1 MTVSQALERLA
12 AYEKQAFAYNHA
24 SGVLYY
30 DGATVAPKGSA
41 DVRADTLGELS
52 RMSYILTTAPETV
65 EMLQTLVQAQDRL
78 DPVTARKV
86 SELWRDYEQTHRI
99 PQEEFVAYQQLV
111 SKADA
116 VWHEAKERS
125 DYALFEPY
133 LQRIFDSSR
142 RLAGYRQPE
151 KDPYDAQ
158 LDQFERGLTRDTC
171 DRFFAALRR
180 DLVPLI
186 EQVQAHAD
194 RVDDAP
200 LHRDFP
206 VAIQREFTDF
216 VMGVMDI
223 DRDHCIVGE
232 TEHPFTIN
240 FSRDDVRIT
249 TNYHADLVASSL
261 YSVVHEGGHALYE
274 LHVGRE
280 LSRTCLGGGVS
291 MAIHE
296 SQSRFYENIIGR
308 SRAFCGVIYP
318 WLREHFA
325 PRLDDVSQDAFYRMI
340 NKAQPS
346 LIRTEADEL
355 TYCLHIMVRYELER
369 RMFAGELTAHDLP
382 AQWNRLY
389 KAYLG
394 VDDEAGNIVLAH
406 PFLCLWDAEL
416 IHRFTSGV
424 LRCAGIKHKGIGS
437 VGKRFL
443 DGTVHHRCSAHAH
456 MGADQERLASCFAR
470 GFTKWI
476 HRFSI
481 SVKIFKRVCS
491 LTDGYQY
498 HRYIVA

>member
-1 MTVSQALERLA
+1 MTVSQALEKLS
-12 AYEKQAFAYNHA
+12 AYEKLMFTYNHA
-24 SGVLYY
+24 SGLMYY

-41 DVRADTLGELS
+41 DLRADTLGELA
-52 RMSYILTTAPETV
+52 RLSYALTTAPETV
-65 EMLQTLVQAQDRL
+65 EMLRTLVEARDRL
-78 DPVTARKV
+78 DPVTARKA

-116 VWHEAKERS
+116 VWHEAKECS

-133 LQRIFDSSR
+133 LQRIFDSCR

-382 AQWNRLY
+382 AEWNRLY

-394 VDDEAGNIVLAH
+394 VDVPNDRE
-406 PFLCLWDAEL
+406 
-416 IHRFTSGV
+416 GV
-424 LRCAGIKHKGIGS
+424 LQDSHWAGGSIGYFPSYAIGS
-437 VGKRFL
+437 AYGAQYLRQMQKDFDVFESVRSGRLTQINRWLEEKIWKYGCMKDPTPLFESVCGKFDPTRYTAYL
-443 DGTVHHRCSAHAH
+443 R
-456 MGADQERLASCFAR
+456 E
-470 GFTKWI
+470 K
-476 HRFSI
+476 
-481 SVKIFKRVCS
+481 
-491 LTDGYQY
+491 LTEVYGL
-498 HRYIVA
+498 

>member
-1 MTVSQALERLA
+1 MTVSQALEKLS
-12 AYEKQAFAYNHA
+12 AYEKLMFTYNHA
-24 SGVLYY
+24 SGLMYY
-30 DGATVAPKGSA
+30 DGATVAPRGSA
-41 DVRADTLGELS
+41 DLRADTLGELA
-52 RMSYILTTAPETV
+52 RLSYALTTAPETV
-65 EMLQTLVQAQDRL
+65 EMLRTLVEARDRL

-86 SELWRDYEQTHRI
+86 SELWRDYEMTHRV
-99 PQEEFVAYQQLV
+99 PEEEFVAYQQLT

-125 DYALFEPY
+125 DFALFEPY
-133 LQRIFDSSR
+133 LQQVFDGSR
-142 RLAGYRQPE
+142 RLAEYMQPD

-158 LDQFERGLTRDTC
+158 LDRFERGLTRETC
-171 DRFFAALRR
+171 DAFFAALRQE
-180 DLVPLI
+180 LVPLI
-186 EQVQAHAD
+186 DQVKAHAD

-200 LHRDFP
+200 LHRSFP
-206 VAIQREFTDF
+206 VTIQREFSDF
-216 VMGVMDI
+216 VMDVMDI
-223 DRDHCIVGE
+223 DRNHCIIGE

-249 TNYHADLVASSL
+249 TNYQEDLVASSL

-355 TYCLHIMVRYELER
+355 TYCLHVMVRYEIEKQLIGGTLEAKDVPAVWAKLYKEYLGIEVPNDRDGCLQDSHWSGGAFGYFPSYALGSAYGAQMLR
-369 RMFAGELTAHDLP
+369 RMEQD
-382 AQWNRLY
+382 
-389 KAYLG
+389 
-394 VDDEAGNIVLAH
+394 VDV
-406 PFLCLWDAEL
+406 W
-416 IHRFTSGV
+416 
-424 LRCAGIKHKGIGS
+424 
-437 VGKRFL
+437 
-443 DGTVHHRCSAHAH
+443 
-456 MGADQERLASCFAR
+456 GAAAR
-470 GFTKWI
+470 GDLTPITAWLREKV
-476 HRFSI
+476 HQYGGLMEPADVVKNACGDFSAEDYLQY
-481 SVKIFKRVCS
+481 
-491 LTDGYQY
+491 LTRKYTELYGL
-498 HRYIVA
+498 

>member
-1 MTVSQALERLA
+1 MTVSQALEKLS
-12 AYEKQAFAYNHA
+12 AYEKLMFTYNHA
-24 SGVLYY
+24 SGLMYY

-41 DVRADTLGELS
+41 DLRADTLGELA
-52 RMSYILTTAPETV
+52 RLSYALTTAPETV
-65 EMLQTLVQAQDRL
+65 EMLRTLVEARDRL

-86 SELWRDYEQTHRI
+86 SELWRDYEMTHRV
-99 PQEEFVAYQQLV
+99 PEEEFVAYQQLT

-125 DYALFEPY
+125 DFALFEPY
-133 LQRIFDSSR
+133 LQQVFDGSR
-142 RLAGYRQPE
+142 RLAEYMQPD

-158 LDQFERGLTRDTC
+158 LDRFERGLTRETC
-171 DRFFAALRR
+171 DAFFAALRQE
-180 DLVPLI
+180 LVPLI
-186 EQVQAHAD
+186 DQVKAHAD

-200 LHRDFP
+200 LHRSFP
-206 VAIQREFTDF
+206 VAIQREFSDF
-216 VMGVMDI
+216 VMDVMDI
-223 DRDHCIVGE
+223 DRNHCIIGE

-249 TNYHADLVASSL
+249 TNYQEDLVASSL

-308 SRAFCGVIYP
+308 SRAFCGIIYP

-355 TYCLHIMVRYELER
+355 TYCLHVMVRYELEK
-369 RMFAGELTAHDLP
+369 ELMEGSVQVEDLP
-382 AQWNRLY
+382 RAWNEKY
-389 KAYLG
+389 TEYLG
-394 VDDEAGNIVLAH
+394 VTPQN
-406 PFLCLWDAEL
+406 DAE
-416 IHRFTSGV
+416 GV
-424 LRCAGIKHKGIGS
+424 LQDIHWASGLFGYFPSYALGS
-437 VGKRFL
+437 AIASQLFACMKREMTLEKYLEEGNLLPIREFLREHVHQWGKAKTTGEILRETTGEDF
-443 DGTVHHRCSAHAH
+443 D
-456 MGADQERLASCFAR
+456 AR
-470 GFTKWI
+470 YYVEYLKEKFG
-476 HRFSI
+476 R
-481 SVKIFKRVCS
+481 
-491 LTDGYQY
+491 
-498 HRYIVA
+498 